1 MDNSSTN
8 SDASNSD
15 ADDADGDGVMNDDC
29 DSIRK
34 SFVSL
39 FRSHKSLFLIYT
51 LTNPFF
57 LLVIA

>member
-1 MDNSSTN
+1 MDNSST
-8 SDASNSD
+8 SSD
-15 ADDADGDGVMNDDC
+15 ADDADGDGIMKDDC

-39 FRSHKSLFLIYT
+39 FRSHKSLFLIHN

-57 LLVIA
+57 LPGIA

>member
-1 MDNSSTN
+1 MDNSST
-8 SDASNSD
+8 SSD
-15 ADDADGDGVMNDDC
+15 ADDADGDGDGIMKDDC

-39 FRSHKSLFLIYT
+39 FRSHKSLFLIHN

>member
-1 MDNSSTN
+1 MDNSSTS

-15 ADDADGDGVMNDDC
+15 ADNGDGVMKDDC

-51 LTNPFF
+51 LINPFF
-57 LLVIA
+57 LPVIA